1 MRDIV
6 KTQAVV
12 IKTIKYGDNSLII
25 KLLTK
30 DHGIKSYIAK
40 NVFNKKSRVKAAYF
54 QPMTIIDV
62 IASQSGGELDFV
74 REVSLAYQ
82 FKSIPF
88 HINKNTIVLFMSELL
103 HKSIIDSEQDSDL
116 FDFVTDFVISLD
128 DIENDYNNYPLCFSI
143 LLTHYLGCFP
153 NTEHYSKGF
162 IFSID
167 EGCFRHES
175 PDTANCFS
183 VEQSEIL
190 HDICCG
196 TTHLAINNSDRRC
209 LMDGMMK
216 YYKTHVAGFKD
227 INSHS
232 ILRMVLEA

>member
-30 DHGIKSYIAK
+30 DYGIRSYMAK
-40 NVFNKKSRVKAAYF
+40 NVFSKKSKVKVAYF
-54 QPMTIIDV
+54 QPMTIIDI
-62 IASQSGGELDFV
+62 IASQSGGELDFIK
-74 REVSLAYQ
+74 EVSLSYQ

-88 HINKNTIVLFMSELL
+88 HINKNTIVLFISELIS
-103 HKSIIDSEQDSDL
+103 KSIIDSEPDSDL

-128 DIENDYNNYPLCFSI
+128 DIEDGYSNYPLCFSI
-143 LLTHYLGCFP
+143 LLTRHLGCFP

-162 IFSID
+162 IFNMD
-167 EGCFRHES
+167 EGCFKHES
-175 PDTANCFS
+175 SGTTNCLS

-196 TTHLAINNSDRRC
+196 TMHLAISNNDRRS

-232 ILRMVLEA
+232 ILRMILEA